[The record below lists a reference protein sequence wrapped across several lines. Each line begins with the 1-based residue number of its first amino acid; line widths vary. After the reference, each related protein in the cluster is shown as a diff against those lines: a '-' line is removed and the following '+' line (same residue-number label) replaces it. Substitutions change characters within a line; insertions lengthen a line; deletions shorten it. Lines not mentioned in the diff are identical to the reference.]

1 MRLLIDL
8 KHVGPRELVQ
18 GLIHDLSDRIEQK
31 LSHMGQ
37 DSVSLR
43 VVFEEVPGHKLY
55 KLYKAAVTCHIPKH
69 MIAAHEE
76 GRDAGKA
83 LRSAFKEVER
93 QLDKQIAI
101 VRRERLR
108 RRGEHR
114 P

>member
-18 GLIHDLSDRIEQK
+18 NLIHELSDRIEQK

-37 DSVSLR
+37 DSISVR
-43 VVFEEVPGHKLY
+43 VVFEEIPARRP
-55 KLYKAAVTCHIPKH
+55 LYKAAITCHIPRH
-69 MIAAHEE
+69 LIAAHEE
-76 GRDAGKA
+76 RRDAGQA
-83 LRSAFKEVER
+83 LRWAVKEVER